1 MKTVR
6 CILQS
11 GKERPV
17 KNRHPWIFSGA
28 IDSIDEGFEAGD
40 LVRVFS
46 GHDEFLGIGY
56 LNPASQ
62 IVVRMLAF
70 EDVAIDEAFFDEK
83 IARAIAMRK
92 KFFANCRHCEEP
104 RRGDAAIS
112 SDKSRIASPPARN
125 DSMPPATNA
134 YRLIHSEGD
143 FLSGL
148 TVDVYGDFLV
158 AEFNTAGIDAW
169 KPVIVAILQKYFP
182 GASIFERSDSDLRK
196 WEGLKRSV
204 GVLTGKEPPEAIEIL
219 ENGLRFG
226 VDIKGGQKTG
236 FFLDQR
242 ESREVV
248 RGLAAGKRVL
258 NCFAYTGGFSV
269 YAASGGAKEVVSV
282 ESSEPAVEMG
292 RKNFERN
299 GFLQGASNA
308 SVILRPDV
316 PPVAGRESGRRISTE
331 MLPSDLVPPT
341 AGKESQNGMLR
352 SAQHDGIYEGSK
364 CRFVWAQTDVFDYL
378 RTTKKE
384 FDLII
389 LDPPAFCKSKN
400 QVRDA
405 ARGYKDINLQALRQ
419 LPKGGLLFTFSC
431 SSYITPDLFQK
442 ILFGAAADAGR
453 DVRILKKTSHA
464 FDHPINIY
472 HPEGEYLKGLLCEVS

>member
-6 CILQS
+6 CILQK

-28 IDSIDEGFEAGD
+28 IDQIDEGFEAGD
-40 LVRVFS
+40 LVRVLS
-46 GHDEFLGIGY
+46 AHEEFLGVGY
-56 LNPASQ
+56 LNPGSQ

-70 EDVAIDEAFFDEK
+70 EDTAIDEPFFDEK
-83 IARAIAMRK
+83 IARALQMRK
-92 KFFANCRHCEEP
+92 QW
-104 RRGDAAIS
+104 
-112 SDKSRIASPPARN
+112 
-125 DSMPPATNA
+125 MPPATNA

-148 TVDVYGDFLV
+148 TVDVYADFLV

-169 KPVIVAILQKYFP
+169 KPVIVKCLQKYFP
-182 GASIFERSDSDLRK
+182 SHSIFERSDSDLRK

-204 GVLTGKEPPEAIEIL
+204 GVLVGVEPPEAVEIL

-242 ESREVV
+242 ESRECV
-248 RGLAAGKRVL
+248 RGLSAGKRVL

-269 YAASGGAKEVVSV
+269 YAAAGGAREVVSV
-282 ESSEPAVEMG
+282 ESSEPAVAMG

-299 GFLQGASNA
+299 GFAPSPQPS
-308 SVILRPDV
+308 P
-316 PPVAGRESGRRISTE
+316 AGRGEGE
-331 MLPSDLVPPT
+331 
-341 AGKESQNGMLR
+341 
-352 SAQHDGIYEGSK
+352 GIF
-364 CRFVWAQTDVFDYL
+364 RWAQQDVFDYL
-378 RTTKKE
+378 RAAKKE
-384 FDLII
+384 FDMII
-389 LDPPAFCKSKN
+389 LDPPAFCKSKS
-400 QVRDA
+400 QVQHA
-405 ARGYKDINLQALRQ
+405 ARGYKEINLQALKQ
-419 LPKGGLLFTFSC
+419 LPRGGLLFTFSC

-442 ILFGAAADAGR
+442 IVFGAAADAKR

-472 HPEGEYLKGLLCEVS
+472 HPEGEYLKGLLCEVV

>member
-6 CILQS
+6 CILQK

-28 IDSIDEGFEAGD
+28 IDRIDEGFEAGD

-46 GHDEFLGIGY
+46 DKDEFLGVGY
-56 LNPASQ
+56 LNPESQ

-70 EDVAIDEAFFDEK
+70 EEAAIDEVFFDNK
-83 IARAIAMRK
+83 IVQAIEMRK
-92 KFFANCRHCEEP
+92 QF
-104 RRGDAAIS
+104 
-112 SDKSRIASPPARN
+112 
-125 DSMPPATNA
+125 MPSGTNA

-169 KPVIVAILQKYFP
+169 KPVIVKILQKYFP
-182 GASIFERSDSDLRK
+182 SHSIFERSDSDLRK

-204 GVLTGKEPPEAIEIL
+204 GVLAGSEPPEAIEIE
-219 ENGLRFG
+219 ENGLLFG

-242 ESREVV
+242 ESREAV
-248 RGLAAGKRVL
+248 RGLSAGKRVL

-269 YAASGGAKEVVSV
+269 YAARGGAKEVVSV
-282 ESSEPAVEMG
+282 ESSEPAVAMG
-292 RKNFERN
+292 RKNFLRN
-299 GFLQGASNA
+299 QL
-308 SVILRPDV
+308 
-316 PPVAGRESGRRISTE
+316 
-331 MLPSDLVPPT
+331 
-341 AGKESQNGMLR
+341 
-352 SAQHDGIYEGSK
+352 GSEQS
-364 CRFVWAQTDVFDYL
+364 VWAQQDVFDYL
-378 RTTKKE
+378 RATKKE
-384 FDLII
+384 FDMII
-389 LDPPAFCKSKN
+389 LDPPAFCKSKS
-400 QVRDA
+400 QIQPA
-405 ARGYKDINLQALRQ
+405 ARGYKDINLQALKQ

-442 ILFGAAADAGR
+442 IIFGAASDAKR

-472 HPEGEYLKGLLCEVS
+472 HPEGEYLKGLLCEVN

>member
-6 CILQS
+6 CILQK

-28 IDSIDEGFEAGD
+28 IDQVEEGFEAGD

-46 GHDEFLGIGY
+46 EHDEFLGIGY
-56 LNPASQ
+56 LNPQSQ

-83 IARAIAMRK
+83 IMRAI
-92 KFFANCRHCEEP
+92 ET
-104 RRGDAAIS
+104 RRRFLPSG
-112 SDKSRIASPPARN
+112 
-125 DSMPPATNA
+125 TNA

-169 KPVIVAILQKYFP
+169 KSVIVKILQKHFP
-182 GASIFERSDSDLRK
+182 SYSIFERSDSDLRK

-204 GVLTGKEPPEAIEIL
+204 GVLAGKEPPEAIEIQ
-219 ENGLRFG
+219 EHGLLFG

-248 RGLAAGKRVL
+248 RGLSAGKRVL

-269 YAASGGAKEVVSV
+269 YAAKGGAKEVVSV

-299 GFLQGASNA
+299 GL
-308 SVILRPDV
+308 
-316 PPVAGRESGRRISTE
+316 
-331 MLPSDLVPPT
+331 
-341 AGKESQNGMLR
+341 
-352 SAQHDGIYEGSK
+352 SAEQS
-364 CRFVWAQTDVFDYL
+364 VWAQTDVFDYL

-384 FDLII
+384 FDMII
-389 LDPPAFCKSKN
+389 LDPPAFCKNKN
-400 QVRDA
+400 QVQDA
-405 ARGYKDINLQALRQ
+405 ARGYKDINMQAFKQ

-442 ILFGAAADAGR
+442 IIFGAASDTKR

-472 HPEGEYLKGLLCEVS
+472 HPEGEYLKGLLCEVL

>member
-6 CILQS
+6 CILQN
-11 GKERPV
+11 GKDRPV
-17 KNRHPWIFSGA
+17 RNRHPWIFSGA
-28 IDSIDEGFEAGD
+28 IDRIDEGFEAGD
-40 LVRVFS
+40 LVRVLS
-46 GHDEFLGIGY
+46 DKEEFLGLGY
-56 LNPASQ
+56 LNPESQ

-70 EDVAIDEAFFDEK
+70 EDVAIDEAFFDVK
-83 IARAIAMRK
+83 IAQAIETRK
-92 KFFANCRHCEEP
+92 RL
-104 RRGDAAIS
+104 I
-112 SDKSRIASPPARN
+112 PAG
-125 DSMPPATNA
+125 TNA

-169 KPVIVAILQKYFP
+169 KSVIVKILQKYFP
-182 GASIFERSDSDLRK
+182 DYSLFERSDSDLRK
-196 WEGLKRSV
+196 WEGMKRSV
-204 GVLTGKEPPEAIEIL
+204 GVLSGKEPPEAIEIL

-242 ESREVV
+242 DNRAIV
-248 RGLAAGKRVL
+248 RDLAAGKRVL

-269 YAASGGAKEVVSV
+269 YAARGGAKEVVSV
-282 ESSEPAVEMG
+282 ESSEPAVAMG

-299 GFLQGASNA
+299 QLGAEQS
-308 SVILRPDV
+308 
-316 PPVAGRESGRRISTE
+316 
-331 MLPSDLVPPT
+331 
-341 AGKESQNGMLR
+341 
-352 SAQHDGIYEGSK
+352 
-364 CRFVWAQTDVFDYL
+364 VWAQTDVFDYL
-378 RTTKKE
+378 RSTKKE
-384 FDLII
+384 FEMII

-400 QVRDA
+400 QIQDA
-405 ARGYKDINLQALRQ
+405 ARGYKDINLQALKQ

-442 ILFGAAADAGR
+442 ILFGAASDAKR

-472 HPEGEYLKGLLCEVS
+472 HPEGEYLKGLLCEVI

>member
-6 CILQS
+6 CILQN

-17 KNRHPWIFSGA
+17 RNRHPWIFSGA
-28 IDSIDEGFEAGD
+28 IDQIDEGFAAGD

-46 GHDEFLGIGY
+46 DKEEFLGIGY
-56 LNPASQ
+56 LNPESQ

-70 EDVAIDEAFFDEK
+70 EDVSIDEAFFEAK
-83 IARAIAMRK
+83 IVRAI
-92 KFFANCRHCEEP
+92 ET
-104 RRGDAAIS
+104 RRRFLPS
-112 SDKSRIASPPARN
+112 
-125 DSMPPATNA
+125 ATNA

-148 TVDVYGDFLV
+148 TVDVYGDFLI

-169 KPVIVAILQKYFP
+169 KPVIVKCLQKYFP
-182 GASIFERSDSDLRK
+182 AHSIFERSDSDLRK

-204 GVLTGKEPPEAIEIL
+204 GVLTGAEPPEAIEIQ
-219 ENGLRFG
+219 ENGLLFG

-242 ESREVV
+242 ESREVT
-248 RGLAAGKRVL
+248 RGVSAGKRVL

-269 YAASGGAKEVVSV
+269 YAAKGGAKEVVSV
-282 ESSEPAVEMG
+282 ESSEPAVAMG

-299 GFLQGASNA
+299 KL
-308 SVILRPDV
+308 
-316 PPVAGRESGRRISTE
+316 
-331 MLPSDLVPPT
+331 
-341 AGKESQNGMLR
+341 
-352 SAQHDGIYEGSK
+352 SAEQS
-364 CRFVWAQTDVFDYL
+364 VWAQQDVFDYL
-378 RTTKKE
+378 RGTKKE
-384 FDLII
+384 FDMII
-389 LDPPAFCKSKN
+389 LDPPAFCKSKS
-400 QVRDA
+400 QIQPA
-405 ARGYKDINLQALRQ
+405 ARGYKDINLQALKQ

-442 ILFGAAADAGR
+442 IIFGAASDAKR

-472 HPEGEYLKGLLCEVS
+472 HPEGEYLKGLLCEVL

>member
-11 GKERPV
+11 GKDRPV

-28 IDSIDEGFEAGD
+28 IDQIEEGYEAGD
-40 LVRVFS
+40 LVRVFCE
-46 GHDEFLGIGY
+46 HDHFLGIGY
-56 LNPASQ
+56 LNPQSQ

-70 EDVAIDEAFFDEK
+70 EDVVIDEAFFDAK
-83 IARAIAMRK
+83 IAQAIEMRK
-92 KFFANCRHCEEP
+92 RFLP
-104 RRGDAAIS
+104 RD
-112 SDKSRIASPPARN
+112 
-125 DSMPPATNA
+125 TTA
-134 YRLIHSEGD
+134 YRLFHSEGD

-148 TVDVYGDFLV
+148 TVDIYGDFLV
-158 AEFNTAGIDAW
+158 AEFNTAGIEVW
-169 KPVIVAILQKYFP
+169 KPVIVEILKKYFP
-182 GASIFERSDSDLRK
+182 AHSIFERSDSDLRK

-204 GVLTGKEPPEAIEIL
+204 GVLAGSEPPEEIEIE

-226 VDIKGGQKTG
+226 VDVKGGQKTG

-242 ESREVV
+242 ESRAVV
-248 RGLAAGKRVL
+248 RDISAGKRVL

-269 YAASGGAKEVVSV
+269 YAARGGATEVVSV
-282 ESSEPAVEMG
+282 ESSEPAVHMG

-299 GFLQGASNA
+299 QLA
-308 SVILRPDV
+308 
-316 PPVAGRESGRRISTE
+316 PVQS
-331 MLPSDLVPPT
+331 
-341 AGKESQNGMLR
+341 
-352 SAQHDGIYEGSK
+352 
-364 CRFVWAQTDVFDYL
+364 VWAQTDVFDYL
-378 RTTKKE
+378 RATSKE

-389 LDPPAFCKSKN
+389 LDPPAFCKNKN
-400 QVRDA
+400 QVQDA

-442 ILFGAAADAGR
+442 IIFGAASDAKR

>member
-6 CILQS
+6 CILQT

-17 KNRHPWIFSGA
+17 RNRHPWIFSGA
-28 IDSIDEGFEAGD
+28 IDQIEEGFQAGD

-46 GHDEFLGIGY
+46 EHDEFLGIGY
-56 LNPASQ
+56 LNPESQ

-70 EDVAIDEAFFDEK
+70 EDAVIDEAFFDAK
-83 IARAIAMRK
+83 ILQAIELRK
-92 KFFANCRHCEEP
+92 KF
-104 RRGDAAIS
+104 
-112 SDKSRIASPPARN
+112 
-125 DSMPPATNA
+125 MPSGTNA

-148 TVDVYGDFLV
+148 TVDVYGEFLV

-169 KPVIVAILQKYFP
+169 KPVIVSCLQKHFP
-182 GASIFERSDSDLRK
+182 GYSIFERSDSDLRR

-204 GVLTGKEPPEAIEIL
+204 GVLSGSEPPASIEIE
-219 ENGLRFG
+219 ENGLFFG

-242 ESREVV
+242 ESRAVV
-248 RGLAAGKRVL
+248 GAISKGKRVL

-269 YAASGGAKEVVSV
+269 YAARGGAQEIVSV
-282 ESSEPAVEMG
+282 ESSESAVAMG
-292 RKNFERN
+292 RQNFTRN
-299 GFLQGASNA
+299 QLNPEQS
-308 SVILRPDV
+308 
-316 PPVAGRESGRRISTE
+316 
-331 MLPSDLVPPT
+331 
-341 AGKESQNGMLR
+341 
-352 SAQHDGIYEGSK
+352 
-364 CRFVWAQTDVFDYL
+364 VWAQTDVFDYL

-400 QVRDA
+400 QVQDA
-405 ARGYKDINLQALRQ
+405 ARGYKDINLQALKM
-419 LPKGGLLFTFSC
+419 LPPGGLLFTFSC

-442 ILFGAAADAGR
+442 IIFGAASDAKR
-453 DVRILKKTSHA
+453 DVRIVKKTSHA

-472 HPEGEYLKGLLCEVS
+472 HPEGDYLKGLLCEVI

>member
-1 MKTVR
+1 MKTVH
-6 CILQS
+6 CILQK

-17 KNRHPWIFSGA
+17 RNRHPWIFSGA
-28 IDSIDEGFEAGD
+28 IDRIDEGFEAGD
-40 LVRVFS
+40 LVRVLS
-46 GHDEFLGIGY
+46 DKKEFLGVGY
-56 LNPASQ
+56 LNPESQ

-70 EDVAIDEAFFDEK
+70 EDVTIDGAFFDAK
-83 IARAIAMRK
+83 IACAL
-92 KFFANCRHCEEP
+92 ES
-104 RRGDAAIS
+104 RRRFLS
-112 SDKSRIASPPARN
+112 
-125 DSMPPATNA
+125 PATNA

-169 KPVIVAILQKYFP
+169 KPVIVTCLQKYFP
-182 GASIFERSDSDLRK
+182 SHSIFERSDSDLRK

-204 GVLTGKEPPEAIEIL
+204 GVLKGSEPPEAIEIE
-219 ENGLRFG
+219 ENGLHFG

-242 ESREVV
+242 ENRAMVRE
-248 RGLAAGKRVL
+248 LSAGKRVL

-269 YAASGGAKEVVSV
+269 YAAKGGAKEVVSV
-282 ESSEPAVEMG
+282 ESSEPAVAMG

-299 GFLQGASNA
+299 Q
-308 SVILRPDV
+308 LRP
-316 PPVAGRESGRRISTE
+316 EQS
-331 MLPSDLVPPT
+331 
-341 AGKESQNGMLR
+341 
-352 SAQHDGIYEGSK
+352 
-364 CRFVWAQTDVFDYL
+364 VWAQQDVFDYL
-378 RTTKKE
+378 RATKKE

-400 QVRDA
+400 QIQHA
-405 ARGYKDINLQALRQ
+405 ARGYKDINLQALKQ

-442 ILFGAAADAGR
+442 IIFGAASDAKR

-472 HPEGEYLKGLLCEVS
+472 HPEGEYLKGLLCEVF

>member
-6 CILQS
+6 CVLQR

-28 IDSIDEGFEAGD
+28 IDQIEEGFEAGD

-46 GHDEFLGIGY
+46 EHDEFLGIGY

-70 EDVAIDEAFFDEK
+70 EDVTIDESFFDEK
-83 IARAIAMRK
+83 ISRALETRK
-92 KFFANCRHCEEP
+92 RFL
-104 RRGDAAIS
+104 
-112 SDKSRIASPPARN
+112 PAG
-125 DSMPPATNA
+125 TNA

-148 TVDVYGDFLV
+148 TVDVYGNFLV

-169 KPVIVAILQKYFP
+169 KPVIVKILQKHFP
-182 GASIFERSDSDLRK
+182 AYSIFERSDSDLRK

-204 GVLTGKEPPEAIEIL
+204 GVLAGKEPSEAIEIQ
-219 ENGLRFG
+219 ENGLLFG

-242 ESREVV
+242 ESREAV
-248 RGLAAGKRVL
+248 RGLSAGKRVL

-269 YAASGGAKEVVSV
+269 YAAKGGAKEVVSV

-299 GFLQGASNA
+299 GL
-308 SVILRPDV
+308 
-316 PPVAGRESGRRISTE
+316 
-331 MLPSDLVPPT
+331 
-341 AGKESQNGMLR
+341 
-352 SAQHDGIYEGSK
+352 SADQS
-364 CRFVWAQTDVFDYL
+364 VWAQTDVFDYL

-384 FDLII
+384 FDMII
-389 LDPPAFCKSKN
+389 LDPPAFCKNKN
-400 QVRDA
+400 QIQDA
-405 ARGYKDINLQALRQ
+405 ARGYKDINMQAFKQ

-442 ILFGAAADAGR
+442 IIFGAASDTKR

-472 HPEGEYLKGLLCEVS
+472 HPEGEYLKGLLCEVL

>member
-6 CILQS
+6 CILQR

-28 IDSIDEGFEAGD
+28 IDRIDEGFEAGD
-40 LVRVFS
+40 LVRVLS
-46 GHDEFLGIGY
+46 DQEEFLGIGY
-56 LNPASQ
+56 LNPESQ

-70 EDVAIDEAFFDEK
+70 EDVAIDEAFFDER
-83 IARAIAMRK
+83 IARALAMRQQ
-92 KFFANCRHCEEP
+92 F
-104 RRGDAAIS
+104 
-112 SDKSRIASPPARN
+112 
-125 DSMPPATNA
+125 MPPATNA

-169 KPVIVAILQKYFP
+169 KPVIVKCLQKYFP
-182 GASIFERSDSDLRK
+182 AHSIFERSDSDLRK

-204 GVLTGKEPPEAIEIL
+204 GVLSGKEPPEAIEI
-219 ENGLRFG
+219 EEHGLRFG

-242 ESREVV
+242 ENREVI
-248 RGLAAGKRVL
+248 RGLS
-258 NCFAYTGGFSV
+258 NTGGFSV
-269 YAASGGAKEVVSV
+269 YAAQGGAREVVSV
-282 ESSEPAVEMG
+282 ESSEPAVAMG

-299 GFLQGASNA
+299 QL
-308 SVILRPDV
+308 
-316 PPVAGRESGRRISTE
+316 
-331 MLPSDLVPPT
+331 
-341 AGKESQNGMLR
+341 
-352 SAQHDGIYEGSK
+352 GSEQS
-364 CRFVWAQTDVFDYL
+364 VWAQQDVFDYL
-378 RTTKKE
+378 RATKKE
-384 FDLII
+384 FDIII

-400 QVRDA
+400 QIQPA
-405 ARGYKDINLQALRQ
+405 ARGYKDINLQAMKQ

-442 ILFGAAADAGR
+442 IIFGAASDARR

-472 HPEGEYLKGLLCEVS
+472 HPEGEYLKGLLCEVF

>member
-6 CILQS
+6 CILQK

-17 KNRHPWIFSGA
+17 LNRHPWIFSGA
-28 IDSIDEGFEAGD
+28 IDQIEEGFEAGD

-46 GHDEFLGIGY
+46 AHDYFLGIGY
-56 LNPASQ
+56 LNPESQ

-70 EDVAIDEAFFDEK
+70 EDVTIDEAFFD
-83 IARAIAMRK
+83 A
-92 KFFANCRHCEEP
+92 
-104 RRGDAAIS
+104 
-112 SDKSRIASPPARN
+112 RIAQAIEVRKRFLPPQ
-125 DSMPPATNA
+125 TNA

-158 AEFNTAGIDAW
+158 AEFNTAGIDTW
-169 KPVIVAILQKYFP
+169 KPVIVKILRSHFP
-182 GASIFERSDSDLRK
+182 GHSIFERSDSDLRR

-204 GVLTGKEPPEAIEIL
+204 GVLAGAEPPEAIEIE

-226 VDIKGGQKTG
+226 VDVKGGQKTG

-242 ESREVV
+242 ESRAVV
-248 RGLAAGKRVL
+248 RDIAAGKRVL

-269 YAASGGAKEVVSV
+269 YAARGGASQVVSV
-282 ESSEPAVEMG
+282 ESSEPAVAMG

-299 GFLQGASNA
+299 GLTPEQS
-308 SVILRPDV
+308 
-316 PPVAGRESGRRISTE
+316 
-331 MLPSDLVPPT
+331 
-341 AGKESQNGMLR
+341 
-352 SAQHDGIYEGSK
+352 
-364 CRFVWAQTDVFDYL
+364 VWAQTDVFDYL

-400 QVRDA
+400 QVQDA
-405 ARGYKDINLQALRQ
+405 ARGYKDINLQALRM
-419 LPKGGLLFTFSC
+419 LPPGGLLFTFSC

-442 ILFGAAADAGR
+442 ILFGAAADAKR
-453 DVRILKKTSHA
+453 NVRILKKTSHA

-472 HPEGEYLKGLLCEVS
+472 HPEGDYLKGLLCEVF

>member
-6 CILQS
+6 CILQK

-28 IDSIDEGFEAGD
+28 IDRIDEGFEAGD
-40 LVRVFS
+40 LVRVLS
-46 GHDEFLGIGY
+46 DQEEFLGVGY
-56 LNPASQ
+56 LNPESQ

-70 EDVAIDEAFFDEK
+70 EDIAIDEPFFDEK
-83 IARAIAMRK
+83 IGTALEMR
-92 KFFANCRHCEEP
+92 
-104 RRGDAAIS
+104 RRFL
-112 SDKSRIASPPARN
+112 PAE
-125 DSMPPATNA
+125 TNA

-169 KPVIVAILQKYFP
+169 KPVIVKCLQKYFP
-182 GASIFERSDSDLRK
+182 THSIFERSDSDLRK

-204 GVLTGKEPPEAIEIL
+204 GVLVGSEPPEAIEIR
-219 ENGLRFG
+219 ENGLLFG
-226 VDIKGGQKTG
+226 VDIKEGQKTG

-242 ESREVV
+242 ESRECV
-248 RGLAAGKRVL
+248 RGISAGKRVL

-269 YAASGGAKEVVSV
+269 YAAKGGAREVVSV
-282 ESSEPAVEMG
+282 ESSESAVAMG
-292 RKNFERN
+292 RKNLDRN
-299 GFLQGASNA
+299 GLGADA
-308 SVILRPDV
+308 S
-316 PPVAGRESGRRISTE
+316 
-331 MLPSDLVPPT
+331 
-341 AGKESQNGMLR
+341 
-352 SAQHDGIYEGSK
+352 
-364 CRFVWAQTDVFDYL
+364 VWAQQDVFDYL
-378 RTTKKE
+378 RATKKE
-384 FDLII
+384 FDMII
-389 LDPPAFCKSKN
+389 LDPPAFCKSKS
-400 QVRDA
+400 QVQHA

-442 ILFGAAADAGR
+442 IVFGAASDAKR

-472 HPEGEYLKGLLCEVS
+472 HPEGEYLKGLLCEVV

>member
-6 CILQS
+6 CILQK

-17 KNRHPWIFSGA
+17 LNRHPWIFSGA
-28 IDSIDEGFEAGD
+28 IDQIEEGFEAGD

-46 GHDEFLGIGY
+46 EHDHFLGIGY
-56 LNPASQ
+56 LNPESQ

-70 EDVAIDEAFFDEK
+70 EDVTIDESFFD
-83 IARAIAMRK
+83 A
-92 KFFANCRHCEEP
+92 
-104 RRGDAAIS
+104 
-112 SDKSRIASPPARN
+112 RIAQAIEIRKRFLPAQ
-125 DSMPPATNA
+125 TNA

-148 TVDVYGDFLV
+148 TVDVYGAFLV
-158 AEFNTAGIDAW
+158 VEFNTAGIDVW
-169 KPVIVAILQKYFP
+169 KAVIVKILRRYFP
-182 GASIFERSDSDLRK
+182 EHSIFERSDSDLRR

-204 GVLTGKEPPEAIEIL
+204 GVLAGTEPPEAIEIE
-219 ENGLRFG
+219 ENSFRFG
-226 VDIKGGQKTG
+226 VDVKGGQKTG

-242 ESREVV
+242 ESRAVV
-248 RGLAAGKRVL
+248 RDIAIGKRVL

-269 YAASGGAKEVVSV
+269 YAAKGGAKEVVSV
-282 ESSEPAVEMG
+282 ESSESAVAMG

-299 GFLQGASNA
+299 QLAPEQ
-308 SVILRPDV
+308 SVWV
-316 PPVAGRESGRRISTE
+316 
-331 MLPSDLVPPT
+331 
-341 AGKESQNGMLR
+341 
-352 SAQHDGIYEGSK
+352 
-364 CRFVWAQTDVFDYL
+364 QTDVFDYL

-400 QVRDA
+400 QVQDA
-405 ARGYKDINLQALRQ
+405 ARGYKDINLQALRM
-419 LPKGGLLFTFSC
+419 LPPGGLLFTFSC

-442 ILFGAAADAGR
+442 ILFGAAADAKR
-453 DVRILKKTSHA
+453 NVRILKKTSHA

-472 HPEGEYLKGLLCEVS
+472 HPEGDYLKGLLCEVF

>member
-6 CILQS
+6 CILQT

-28 IDSIDEGFEAGD
+28 IDRIDEGFEAGD

-46 GHDEFLGIGY
+46 DQEEFLGVGY
-56 LNPASQ
+56 LNPESQ
-62 IVVRMLAF
+62 IVVRMLTF

-83 IARAIAMRK
+83 IARALETRK
-92 KFFANCRHCEEP
+92 RYMP
-104 RRGDAAIS
+104 
-112 SDKSRIASPPARN
+112 SR
-125 DSMPPATNA
+125 TNA

-158 AEFNTAGIDAW
+158 AEFNTAGINAW
-169 KPVIVAILQKYFP
+169 KSVIVKCLQKYFP
-182 GASIFERSDSDLRK
+182 AHSIFERSDSDLRK

-204 GVLTGKEPPEAIEIL
+204 GVLSGKEPPEAIEI
-219 ENGLRFG
+219 EEHGLLFG
-226 VDIKGGQKTG
+226 VDIQGGQKTG

-248 RGLAAGKRVL
+248 RGLSAGKRVL

-269 YAASGGAKEVVSV
+269 YAAKGGAREVVSV
-282 ESSEPAVEMG
+282 ESSEPAVAMG

-299 GFLQGASNA
+299 QLGAEQS
-308 SVILRPDV
+308 
-316 PPVAGRESGRRISTE
+316 
-331 MLPSDLVPPT
+331 
-341 AGKESQNGMLR
+341 
-352 SAQHDGIYEGSK
+352 
-364 CRFVWAQTDVFDYL
+364 VWAQQDVFDYL
-378 RTTKKE
+378 RATKKE
-384 FDLII
+384 FDMII

-400 QVRDA
+400 QIQPA
-405 ARGYKDINLQALRQ
+405 ARGYKDINLQALKQ

-442 ILFGAAADAGR
+442 IIFGAASDAKR

-472 HPEGEYLKGLLCEVS
+472 HPEGEYLKGLLCEVL

>member
-6 CILQS
+6 CILQK
-11 GKERPV
+11 GKDRPV

-28 IDSIDEGFEAGD
+28 IDRIEEGFEAGD

-46 GHDEFLGIGY
+46 EHDEFLGTGY
-56 LNPASQ
+56 LNPDSQ

-70 EDVAIDEAFFDEK
+70 EDVPIDEAFFDGK
-83 IARAIAMRK
+83 IAQAIETRK
-92 KFFANCRHCEEP
+92 KMIP
-104 RRGDAAIS
+104 RE
-112 SDKSRIASPPARN
+112 
-125 DSMPPATNA
+125 TNA
-134 YRLIHSEGD
+134 YRLLHSEGD

-158 AEFNTAGIDAW
+158 AEFNTAGIDVW
-169 KPVIVAILQKYFP
+169 KPVIVKLLQKYFP
-182 GASIFERSDSDLRK
+182 AFSIFERSDSDLRK
-196 WEGLKRSV
+196 WEGMKRSV
-204 GVLTGKEPPEAIEIL
+204 GVLSGSEPPAAIEIL
-219 ENGLRFG
+219 ENGIKFG

-242 ESREVV
+242 ESRAVV
-248 RGLAAGKRVL
+248 RDLSAGKRVL

-269 YAASGGAKEVVSV
+269 YAAQGGAKEVVSV
-282 ESSEPAVEMG
+282 ESSESAVAMG

-299 GFLQGASNA
+299 GLGAEQ
-308 SVILRPDV
+308 SVWV
-316 PPVAGRESGRRISTE
+316 
-331 MLPSDLVPPT
+331 
-341 AGKESQNGMLR
+341 
-352 SAQHDGIYEGSK
+352 
-364 CRFVWAQTDVFDYL
+364 QTDVFDYL
-378 RTTKKE
+378 RSTKKE
-384 FDLII
+384 FDMII

-400 QVRDA
+400 QVQDA

-442 ILFGAAADAGR
+442 ILFGAASDAKR

-472 HPEGEYLKGLLCEVS
+472 HPEGEYLKGLLCEVL

>member
-6 CILQS
+6 CVLQK

-28 IDSIDEGFEAGD
+28 IDRIDEGFEAGD
-40 LVRVFS
+40 LVRVLS
-46 GHDEFLGIGY
+46 SEEEFLGVGY
-56 LNPASQ
+56 LNPQSQ

-70 EDVAIDEAFFDEK
+70 EDVTIDEAFFDEK
-83 IARAIAMRK
+83 ISQALELRK
-92 KFFANCRHCEEP
+92 KF
-104 RRGDAAIS
+104 
-112 SDKSRIASPPARN
+112 
-125 DSMPPATNA
+125 MPPFTNA

-169 KPVIVAILQKYFP
+169 KPVIVRILQRYFP
-182 GASIFERSDSDLRK
+182 AYSIFERSDSDLRK

-204 GVLTGKEPPEAIEIL
+204 GVLTGKEPPEAIEIQ
-219 ENGLRFG
+219 EHGLFFG

-242 ESREVV
+242 ENREVV
-248 RGLAAGKRVL
+248 RGLSAGKRVL

-269 YAASGGAKEVVSV
+269 YAAKGEAKEVVSV
-282 ESSEPAVEMG
+282 ESSEPAVQMG

-299 GFLQGASNA
+299 RLG
-308 SVILRPDV
+308 
-316 PPVAGRESGRRISTE
+316 TE
-331 MLPSDLVPPT
+331 QS
-341 AGKESQNGMLR
+341 
-352 SAQHDGIYEGSK
+352 
-364 CRFVWAQTDVFDYL
+364 VWAQQDVFDYL
-378 RTTKKE
+378 RATKKE

-400 QVRDA
+400 QVQDA
-405 ARGYKDINLQALRQ
+405 ARGYKDINLQALKQ

-442 ILFGAAADAGR
+442 IIFGAASDAR
-453 DVRILKKTSHA
+453 RNVRILKKTSHA

-472 HPEGEYLKGLLCEVS
+472 HPEGEYLKGLLCEVV

>member
-6 CILQS
+6 CILQK

-28 IDSIDEGFEAGD
+28 IDRIDEGFEAGD
-40 LVRVFS
+40 LVRVLS
-46 GHDEFLGIGY
+46 ANDEFLGVGY
-56 LNPASQ
+56 LNPGSQ

-70 EDVAIDEAFFDEK
+70 EDIAIDEHFFDEK
-83 IARAIAMRK
+83 ITQAFEIRK
-92 KFFANCRHCEEP
+92 KFIP
-104 RRGDAAIS
+104 RD
-112 SDKSRIASPPARN
+112 
-125 DSMPPATNA
+125 TNA

-148 TVDVYGDFLV
+148 VVDVYGDFLV

-169 KPVIVAILQKYFP
+169 KPVIVRCLQKYFP
-182 GASIFERSDSDLRK
+182 SHSVFERSDSDLRK

-204 GVLTGKEPPEAIEIL
+204 GVLVGSEPPEAVEIL

-242 ESREVV
+242 ESREYV
-248 RGLAAGKRVL
+248 RTISAGKRVL

-269 YAASGGAKEVVSV
+269 YAAKGGAREVVSV
-282 ESSEPAVEMG
+282 ESSEPAVAMG

-299 GFLQGASNA
+299 GLGAEA
-308 SVILRPDV
+308 S
-316 PPVAGRESGRRISTE
+316 
-331 MLPSDLVPPT
+331 
-341 AGKESQNGMLR
+341 
-352 SAQHDGIYEGSK
+352 
-364 CRFVWAQTDVFDYL
+364 VWAQQDVFDYL
-378 RTTKKE
+378 RATKKE
-384 FDLII
+384 FDMII

-400 QVRDA
+400 QVQHA
-405 ARGYKDINLQALRQ
+405 ARGYKDINLQALKQ

-442 ILFGAAADAGR
+442 IVFGAASDAKR

-472 HPEGEYLKGLLCEVS
+472 HPEGEYLKGILCEVV

>member
-6 CILQS
+6 CILQK

-28 IDSIDEGFEAGD
+28 IDQVEEGFEAGD

-46 GHDEFLGIGY
+46 EHDEFLGIGY
-56 LNPASQ
+56 LNPESQ

-83 IARAIAMRK
+83 ISRAIEMRK
-92 KFFANCRHCEEP
+92 P
-104 RRGDAAIS
+104 LM
-112 SDKSRIASPPARN
+112 PAG
-125 DSMPPATNA
+125 TNA

-169 KPVIVAILQKYFP
+169 KPVIVKILRKYFP
-182 GASIFERSDSDLRK
+182 AYSIFERSDSDLRR

-204 GVLTGKEPPEAIEIL
+204 GVLAGSEPPEAIEIQ
-219 ENGLRFG
+219 ENGLLFG
-226 VDIKGGQKTG
+226 VDIEGGQKTG

-242 ESREVV
+242 ESRAVV
-248 RGLAAGKRVL
+248 RDLSAGKRVL

-269 YAASGGAKEVVSV
+269 YAARGGAKEVVSV

-299 GFLQGASNA
+299 GLRAEQ
-308 SVILRPDV
+308 SVWV
-316 PPVAGRESGRRISTE
+316 
-331 MLPSDLVPPT
+331 
-341 AGKESQNGMLR
+341 
-352 SAQHDGIYEGSK
+352 
-364 CRFVWAQTDVFDYL
+364 QTDVFDYL

-384 FDLII
+384 FDLIV
-389 LDPPAFCKSKN
+389 LDPPAFCKNKN
-400 QVRDA
+400 QVQDA
-405 ARGYKDINLQALRQ
+405 ARGYKDINLQALKQ
-419 LPKGGLLFTFSC
+419 LPKGGLLLTFSC

-442 ILFGAAADAGR
+442 IIFGAASDAKR
-453 DVRILKKTSHA
+453 DVRILKKVSHA

-472 HPEGEYLKGLLCEVS
+472 HPEGEYLKGLLCEVL

>member
-6 CILQS
+6 CILQK

-28 IDSIDEGFEAGD
+28 IDRIDEGFEAGD
-40 LVRVFS
+40 LVRVLS
-46 GHDEFLGIGY
+46 AKEEFLGVGY
-56 LNPASQ
+56 LNPESQ

-83 IARAIAMRK
+83 ISQAIEMRK
-92 KFFANCRHCEEP
+92 RF
-104 RRGDAAIS
+104 
-112 SDKSRIASPPARN
+112 
-125 DSMPPATNA
+125 MPPFTNA

-148 TVDVYGDFLV
+148 VVDVYGDFLV
-158 AEFNTAGIDAW
+158 VEFNTAGIDAW
-169 KPVIVAILQKYFP
+169 KPVVVKCLQKYFP
-182 GASIFERSDSDLRK
+182 SHSIFERSDSDLRK

-204 GVLTGKEPPEAIEIL
+204 GVLSGKEPPEAIEIR
-219 ENGLRFG
+219 EHGLLFG
-226 VDIKGGQKTG
+226 VDVKGGQKTG

-242 ESREVV
+242 ESRAVV
-248 RGLAAGKRVL
+248 RDLSAGKRVL

-269 YAASGGAKEVVSV
+269 YAAKGGAKEVVSV
-282 ESSEPAVEMG
+282 ESSEPAVVMG

-299 GFLQGASNA
+299 RLGAEQS
-308 SVILRPDV
+308 
-316 PPVAGRESGRRISTE
+316 
-331 MLPSDLVPPT
+331 
-341 AGKESQNGMLR
+341 
-352 SAQHDGIYEGSK
+352 
-364 CRFVWAQTDVFDYL
+364 VWAQQDVFDYL
-378 RTTKKE
+378 RATKKE
-384 FDLII
+384 FDMII
-389 LDPPAFCKSKN
+389 LDPPAFCKSKS
-400 QVRDA
+400 QVQHA
-405 ARGYKDINLQALRQ
+405 ARGYKDINLQALKQ

-442 ILFGAAADAGR
+442 IIFGAASDVKR

-472 HPEGEYLKGLLCEVS
+472 HPEGEYLKGLLCEVN

>member
-6 CILQS
+6 CVLQN

-17 KNRHPWIFSGA
+17 RNRHPWIFSGA
-28 IDSIDEGFEAGD
+28 IDSIDEGYEAGD
-40 LVRVFS
+40 LVRVLS
-46 GHDEFLGIGY
+46 DKEEFLGIGY
-56 LNPASQ
+56 LNPESQ

-70 EDVAIDEAFFDEK
+70 EDVVIDEAFFDAK
-83 IARAIAMRK
+83 IAHAFEARK
-92 KFFANCRHCEEP
+92 KF
-104 RRGDAAIS
+104 I
-112 SDKSRIASPPARN
+112 PPG
-125 DSMPPATNA
+125 TNA

-169 KPVIVAILQKYFP
+169 KPVIVKCLQKYYP
-182 GASIFERSDSDLRK
+182 THSIFERSDSDLRK

-204 GVLTGKEPPEAIEIL
+204 GVLVGSEPPEAIEIL

-242 ESREVV
+242 ESRECV
-248 RGLAAGKRVL
+248 RTISAGKRVL

-269 YAASGGAKEVVSV
+269 YAAKGGAKEVVSV
-282 ESSEPAVEMG
+282 ESSEPAVAMG

-299 GFLQGASNA
+299 GLGAEA
-308 SVILRPDV
+308 S
-316 PPVAGRESGRRISTE
+316 
-331 MLPSDLVPPT
+331 
-341 AGKESQNGMLR
+341 
-352 SAQHDGIYEGSK
+352 
-364 CRFVWAQTDVFDYL
+364 VWAQQDVFDYL
-378 RTTKKE
+378 RATKKE
-384 FDLII
+384 FDMII

-400 QVRDA
+400 QIQPA
-405 ARGYKDINLQALRQ
+405 ARGYKDINLQALKQ

-442 ILFGAAADAGR
+442 IIFGAASDAKR
-453 DVRILKKTSHA
+453 DVRILRKISHA

-472 HPEGEYLKGLLCEVS
+472 HPEGEYLKGLLCEVN

>member
-6 CILQS
+6 CILLS
-11 GKERPV
+11 GKDRPV

-28 IDSIDEGFEAGD
+28 IDQIEDGFEAGD
-40 LVRVFS
+40 LVRVFCE
-46 GHDEFLGIGY
+46 HDHFLGIGY
-56 LNPASQ
+56 LNPQSQ

-70 EDVAIDEAFFDEK
+70 EDVTIDEAFFDAK
-83 IARAIAMRK
+83 IAQAIEMRK
-92 KFFANCRHCEEP
+92 RFLP
-104 RRGDAAIS
+104 RG
-112 SDKSRIASPPARN
+112 
-125 DSMPPATNA
+125 TNA
-134 YRLIHSEGD
+134 YRLFHSEGD

-148 TVDVYGDFLV
+148 TVDIYGDFLV
-158 AEFNTAGIDAW
+158 VEFNTAGIEVW
-169 KPVIVAILQKYFP
+169 KPVIVEILRKYFP
-182 GASIFERSDSDLRK
+182 AHSIFERSDSDLRK

-204 GVLTGKEPPEAIEIL
+204 GVLAGSEPPEAIEIE

-226 VDIKGGQKTG
+226 VDVKGGQKTG

-242 ESREVV
+242 ESRAVV
-248 RGLAAGKRVL
+248 RDISAGKRVL

-269 YAASGGAKEVVSV
+269 YAAKGGATEVVSV
-282 ESSEPAVEMG
+282 ESSESAVHMG

-299 GFLQGASNA
+299 QLGTTQS
-308 SVILRPDV
+308 
-316 PPVAGRESGRRISTE
+316 
-331 MLPSDLVPPT
+331 
-341 AGKESQNGMLR
+341 
-352 SAQHDGIYEGSK
+352 
-364 CRFVWAQTDVFDYL
+364 VWAQTDVFDYL
-378 RTTKKE
+378 RVNKKE

-389 LDPPAFCKSKN
+389 LDPPAFCKNKN
-400 QVRDA
+400 QVQDA

-442 ILFGAAADAGR
+442 IIFGAASDAKR

-472 HPEGEYLKGLLCEVS
+472 HPEGEYLKGLLCEVL